1 MLDLIKQLLHG
12 DHGSRRLTEDPPD
25 TAVAVCA
32 LLLEAAEADDNVTDE
47 ERALVHRELR
57 RRFALDE
64 AGVEAL
70 IQQTQRQR
78 AEAGDAWPFTHALSV
93 QYSQEQK
100 RELLVLIWQI
110 LFSDAKLTDSEEQ
123 WVHRLQTMLAVNHS
137 VLIDAKL
144 QARRLVNGAPAVSG

>member
-12 DHGSRRLTEDPPD
+12 DHGSRRLTEDPPE

-32 LLLEAAEADDNVTDE
+32 LLMEAAEADSNVSSD
-47 ERALVHRELR
+47 ERALIHRELR
-57 RRFALDE
+57 HRFALDE
-64 AGVEAL
+64 SGVDAL
-70 IQQTQRQR
+70 IQETQRQR
-78 AEAGDAWPFTHALSV
+78 ATAGDAWPFTHALSV
-93 QYSQEQK
+93 QYSLEQK

-144 QARRLVNGAPAVSG
+144 QARRLMGATQAATG